1 MCKIKYINM
10 IITKKGRTAKFNRL
24 GSIKCQ
30 YGTVDCLDFK
40 SVYLVIQCW
49 IEPKKETENWIRIV
63 NGLDRAIKHT
73 VSSSIDTNIMKDK
86 FICDL
91 DLRWSG
97 MKMDKRSFLNLEIN
111 LFIDNNEINFK
122 SKELKDALM
131 VIANNVAN
139 KHLNNNQWFSCHQTK
154 KKSLMDNF

>member
-1 MCKIKYINM
+1 M

-24 GSIKCQ
+24 GPIKCQ

-40 SVYLVIQCW
+40 SVYLVLQCW
-49 IEPKKETENWIRIV
+49 VEPKKETENWTRIV
-63 NGLDRAIKHT
+63 NALDRGLKHT
-73 VSSSIDTNIMKDK
+73 ISSIIDLNIFKDK

-91 DLRWSG
+91 DLRSSG

-111 LFIDNNEINFK
+111 LFIDNSEIQFK

-131 VIANNVAN
+131 IIANGVIN
-139 KHLNNNQWFSCHQTK
+139 KHLNNNQWFSCHQGKTK
-154 KKSLMDNF
+154 SISDNF